1 MPTGQGYI
9 GREPGDSSVTIA
21 KQHFQPTGVQTD
33 FTFSSGYDPG
43 YCDVYLNGSRLVNLR
58 DYTATN
64 GSTVGL
70 ITAANSGDIVEIIA
84 QKAFNVSNVNSTS
97 GNFSVG
103 NNLTVDNLSSLVD
116 VNVSGTVTATAFS
129 GDGSAL
135 TGVASTDYI
144 ITGTAATFNSQ
155 VKIYNLNVTGITTSQ
170 DIRVGNGLTV
180 VGAAQ
185 FDGNVTIGGT
195 LTYEDVTNVDS
206 VGLVTAQTG
215 VRVTAG
221 GLVVTAGVSTLTDD
235 VKVNSTLSANEGL
248 HVTAGVT
255 TIAGNQTVAGTS
267 SFAKKTTVNATL
279 DATEGLHVS
288 AGVATFAGNQT
299 VAGTAA
305 FAQKTTVNAT
315 LDATEGLHVS
325 AGVATFAD
333 ALKVGTGASIY
344 SPASNQ
350 LTLGTNSEERIRLD
364 ASGRL
369 IVGHNASVDTSSYN
383 SALQILGVNADG
395 SSIVQGRFSADSSS
409 PNLNF
414 SKSRNSTVGSH
425 TIVQD
430 GDQCGGIYFWGSDGS
445 DYEGVAYIAA
455 QVDGTPGSND
465 TPGRL
470 MFATTSDGAAAAT
483 ERMRI
488 TKTGGVNLVN
498 GELIERC
505 KINTSALNADQVCNL
520 DDGMVHYRTSNLGGS
535 GGTSLILTSSVG
547 LATAMSTGDMMSFTL
562 IHAVNATGNYVDHV
576 NIDHLTVTENW
587 VGGSAPS
594 AGGGSGVDIYTFNI
608 IKKASGT
615 GDTGFTVIGNHIKTS

>member
-43 YCDVYLNGSRLVNLR
+43 FCDVYVNGARLVNLR

-70 ITAANSGDIVEIIA
+70 ITAANSGDIVEIVA
-84 QKAFNVSNVNSTS
+84 QKAFNVNNVSSTT

-116 VNVSGTVTATAFS
+116 VNVSGTVTATAFA

-155 VKIYNLNVTGITTSQ
+155 VKIFNLNVTGITTSQ

-255 TIAGNQTVAGTS
+255 TIAGTA

-288 AGVATFAGNQT
+288 AGIAT
-299 VAGTAA
+299 VASSFKVGSNIQA
-305 FAQKTTVNAT
+305 
-315 LDATEGLHVS
+315 GS
-325 AGVATFAD
+325 AGVVTAT
-333 ALKVGTGASIY
+333 
-344 SPASNQ
+344 
-350 LTLGTNSEERIRLD
+350 
-364 ASGRL
+364 
-369 IVGHNASVDTSSYN
+369 SYKGDG
-383 SALQILGVNADG
+383 SAL
-395 SSIVQGRFSADSSS
+395 
-409 PNLNF
+409 
-414 SKSRNSTVGSH
+414 
-425 TIVQD
+425 
-430 GDQCGGIYFWGSDGS
+430 
-445 DYEGVAYIAA
+445 
-455 QVDGTPGSND
+455 
-465 TPGRL
+465 
-470 MFATTSDGAAAAT
+470 
-483 ERMRI
+483 
-488 TKTGGVNLVN
+488 TG
-498 GELIERC
+498 
-505 KINTSALNADQVCNL
+505 
-520 DDGMVHYRTSNLGGS
+520 
-535 GGTSLILTSSVG
+535 
-547 LATAMSTGDMMSFTL
+547 
-562 IHAVNATGNYVDHV
+562 
-576 NIDHLTVTENW
+576 
-587 VGGSAPS
+587 VGGEF
-594 AGGGSGVDIYTFNI
+594 DI
-608 IKKASGT
+608 
-615 GDTGFTVIGNHIKTS
+615 TSCLFV